1 MNEELFRKKS
11 LDKVKSPDNLDD
23 YIQIA
28 NPGVWLIIISA
39 IVLLVGACIWG
50 TFGHIDSIIDT
61 VVKVDEQGITCSILE
76 EDVSTVMVGM
86 TVKVG
91 NNQLEIIDIGQKTA
105 TGYTC
110 ILKTDSSIEKGFY
123 NGKIVIQS
131 VKPFAFVF
139 N

>member
-1 MNEELFRKKS
+1 MIS
-11 LDKVKSPDNLDD
+11 SPVYHRNKLKFL
-23 YIQIA
+23 Q
-28 NPGVWLIIISA
+28 LS
-39 IVLLVGACIWG
+39 
-50 TFGHIDSIIDT
+50 
-61 VVKVDEQGITCSILE
+61 
-76 EDVSTVMVGM
+76 
-86 TVKVG
+86 KVG